1 MQKNQVVVCGHTDLE
16 IYEAGKICNVIN
28 WRHPERT
35 MDANVFLVVLEG
47 VLRVNEDG
55 IDYELKKD
63 EAFFLKSGL
72 HQKAVKPTDDGT
84 SWCYVHFYDNI
95 CKGCDG
101 RSCMLHSNRRLAAA
115 DSWHL
120 VLPKRILLPNF
131 EAEKFKLAMQDMAIN
146 YSSNLHLTRMRLSL
160 ELKELFI
167 DLMELEHSENDSTSG
182 IVTRII
188 NVLRSNALT
197 NISSKEISEQLGLN
211 YQYLSRTFSKATG
224 MTIVEYKNYLK
235 VQKAINSF
243 KTEHM
248 NIYEVA
254 TGMGFENQFYF
265 STVFK
270 RITGMSPQEYIKSI
284 YTRNPDNIIAKK

>member
-1 MQKNQVVVCGHTDLE
+1 
-16 IYEAGKICNVIN
+16 
-28 WRHPERT
+28 
-35 MDANVFLVVLEG
+35 
-47 VLRVNEDG
+47 
-55 IDYELKKD
+55 
-63 EAFFLKSGL
+63 
-72 HQKAVKPTDDGT
+72 
-84 SWCYVHFYDNI
+84 
-95 CKGCDG
+95 
-101 RSCMLHSNRRLAAA
+101 MLHSNRRLAAA

-224 MTIVEYKNYLK
+224 MTIVE
-235 VQKAINSF
+235 
-243 KTEHM
+243 
-248 NIYEVA
+248 
-254 TGMGFENQFYF
+254 
-265 STVFK
+265 
-270 RITGMSPQEYIKSI
+270 
-284 YTRNPDNIIAKK
+284 